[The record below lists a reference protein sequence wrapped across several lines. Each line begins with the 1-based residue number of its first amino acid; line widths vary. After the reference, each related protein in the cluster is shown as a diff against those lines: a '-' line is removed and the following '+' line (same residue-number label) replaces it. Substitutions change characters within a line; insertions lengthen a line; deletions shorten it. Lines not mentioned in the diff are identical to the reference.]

1 MPEEQENI
9 NLMNER
15 IRRAEEAA
23 ERREQAEPL
32 ETIPEVDEA
41 EESDPVEEQEF
52 EQPHMD
58 EPPHRQANVPP
69 EQQMPMGPPGQQ
81 PMNMGFG
88 QPAPG
93 TPTPDYQT
101 MQTAQQQERE
111 NRIRSEMMRRDLVQK
126 AKEEQ
131 QVEAKRQQKR
141 RQRDQMLEQR
151 MHRPGPGAI
160 WAAMRKFFSQVIGDL
175 VSDTMH
181 GLWTG
186 VKMGAGLA
194 TDAIVDH
201 YRNRKTENLPLEDY
215 QTAPQMQTENQ
226 AKQSEPTMQAEQPQM
241 QQPEATMQAEQPQ
254 MQQPEAAAQAEQPQV
269 QQPEAAAQT
278 ESQVQPEAAAS
289 VEPQAMPQP
298 VADRLSFSDQRD
310 IIGKRLN
317 GLDNMCRSA
326 GLLLGEQPNRRDLSV
341 ALACMHDPS
350 VSGMSA
356 GQSRF
361 ESEKIMRFLSGEQLN
376 PQDGSINQELF
387 RKGLNAA
394 RQPGALERKGFLGAL
409 HDMSRVITRAPSLDA
424 PHRMAAGEALEEI
437 GKACA
442 ASPKPELKIVG
453 LRNTAIAGNINT
465 NETIRKITEIR
476 SAMTC
481 SDIYRRGKQAQYDEL
496 DRICQMQERGMNIE
510 NRIMSPENAKAI
522 AQSVALDRNLA
533 EQMVRER
540 IALNRQQEVSRQA
553 NDIAKMPMPNP
564 MSMEVSGFVLHLGR
578 DAKHMETV
586 WQNGLRK
593 LETVKE
599 MQTHSAAS
607 ILTDME
613 KNRGDLAQRMRED
626 SVKLRSEKTYQKEQE
641 KRRVQEKQNENSRG
655 LHA

>member
-15 IRRAEEAA
+15 VRRAEEAA
-23 ERREQAEPL
+23 QRKQAEPP
-32 ETIPEVDEA
+32 EPIPEAEEA
-41 EESDPVEEQEF
+41 EESDSPVADEPMNRQPDIRQEQPQSDRGF
-52 EQPHMD
+52 EQ
-58 EPPHRQANVPP
+58 AAGSN
-69 EQQMPMGPPGQQ
+69 PM
-81 PMNMGFG
+81 
-88 QPAPG
+88 
-93 TPTPDYQT
+93 PDYQA
-101 MQTAQQQERE
+101 MQTAQQQEQEKHMRAQ
-111 NRIRSEMMRRDLVQK
+111 MVRRDLVQK
-126 AKEEQ
+126 AREEQ
-131 QVEAKRQQKR
+131 QEEAKRRQKR

-175 VSDTMH
+175 AADTMR

-186 VKMGAGLA
+186 IKMGAGLA
-194 TDAIVDH
+194 ADAVVDH
-201 YRNRKTENLPLEDY
+201 YRNRRAEDNPIED
-215 QTAPQMQTENQ
+215 AREEPQMQAE
-226 AKQSEPTMQAEQPQM
+226 EPTVQAEPVMQAESPQMQQQM
-241 QQPEATMQAEQPQ
+241 QQPEPV
-254 MQQPEAAAQAEQPQV
+254 AQAEQPQV
-269 QQPEAAAQT
+269 QQP
-278 ESQVQPEAAAS
+278 
-289 VEPQAMPQP
+289 
-298 VADRLSFSDQRD
+298 VADRLSFSDRRD

-326 GLLLGEQPNRRDLSV
+326 ALLLGEQPSRRDLSV
-341 ALACMHDPS
+341 ALACMHDPTI
-350 VSGMSA
+350 SGMSA

-361 ESEKIMRFLSGEQLN
+361 ESEKILRFLSGEQLN
-376 PQDGSINQELF
+376 PQDGPINQELF

-394 RQPGALERKGFLGAL
+394 RQPGAMERKGFLGAL

-424 PHRMAAGEALEEI
+424 PHRMAAGEALDEI
-437 GKACA
+437 AKECA
-442 ASPKPELKIVG
+442 KSPKPELKIVG
-453 LRNTAIAGNINT
+453 LRNTAIVGNTNA

-522 AQSVALDRNLA
+522 AESEALNRNLA

-540 IALNRQQEVSRQA
+540 IALNRRQEISRQA

-586 WQNGLRK
+586 WQNGLRN
-593 LETVKE
+593 LESVKGLQ
-599 MQTHSAAS
+599 MHSAVS
-607 ILTDME
+607 VLEDME
-613 KNRGDLAQRMRED
+613 KNRGGLAERMRED
-626 SVKLRSEKTYQKEQE
+626 SVKLRSERAYRKEQE
-641 KRRVQEKQNENSRG
+641 KRRLQEKQSEISRG